1 MSGIFNTPP
10 SKDSSKESDSNG
22 VAGVAK
28 AGTSTLGNTVSGLT
42 NTVGGVVGGAG
53 RGLGETVSGIT
64 GGAGK
69 PLGDGIGNAATAVE
83 GGGQGVAKSS
93 RDAGEWK
100 TN

>member
-1 MSGIFNTPP
+1 MSGLLNNSS
-10 SKDSSKESDSNG
+10 SKDSENSG

-28 AGTSTLGNTVSGLT
+28 AGTSALGNTVSGLT

-53 RGLGETVSGIT
+53 RGVGETVTGIT

-83 GGGQGVAKSS
+83 RGGRDVAKSS